1 MSDTTEAAIYAKQRG
16 TTGLGLFDSAVARDK
31 DPITS
36 HKGHDYVAPKRG
48 TQAATLLA
56 IYKAYPK
63 GLTDREAASYA
74 QLDGGWKRCSDLRK
88 AGHIRP
94 TGEERG
100 TPPQM
105 VCVAT

>member
-1 MSDTTEAAIYAKQRG
+1 MDDTEYVTQMRQRG
-16 TTGLGLFDSAVARDK
+16 TQGLGLFDSAVARDK
-31 DPITS
+31 DPLTS
-36 HKGHDYVAPKRG
+36 HKGHDYIQPKRG

-74 QLDGGWKRCSDLRK
+74 QMEGAWKRCSDLRK
-88 AGHIRP
+88 HGHIRP

-100 TPPQM
+100 TPAQM